1 MTPPPD
7 LAKCA
12 NCNSWFAACATDEV
26 FHHATKRCQSHNA
39 SRAAARDLAPSK
51 DHSLRT

>member
-12 NCNSWFAACATDEV
+12 NCNCWFAVAATDEV
-26 FHHATKRCQSHNA
+26 FHHATKRCRSEVEPRA
-39 SRAAARDLAPSK
+39 SAPIEAKRSAV
-51 DHSLRT
+51 R